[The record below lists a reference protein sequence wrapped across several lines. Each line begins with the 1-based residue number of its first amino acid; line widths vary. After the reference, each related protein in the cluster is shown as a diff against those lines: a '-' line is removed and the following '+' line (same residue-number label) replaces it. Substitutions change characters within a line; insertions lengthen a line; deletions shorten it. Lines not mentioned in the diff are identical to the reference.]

1 MKLEEIASLIRIP
14 VATVKTRIYR
24 GVAALRPLLQGGS
37 Q

>member
-1 MKLEEIASLIRIP
+1 

-24 GVAALRPLLQGGS
+24 GVNALRPLLHLREGGT